1 MKALLKV
8 LVDRCAQACARRR
21 TGDIYLR
28 TADMCVEGVEVDGD
42 KNIRAR
48 LVRLRTDAGKVVRL
62 TDQDIMARLP
72 QGRADAVPARRAKSH
87 SRKFSS
93 LFTAPLSRRIS

>member
-1 MKALLKV
+1 MPQDKEPRTVFQAARGKMKALLKV
-8 LVDRCAQACARRR
+8 LVDRCAQECARRR

-48 LVRLRTDAGKVVRL
+48 LVRLRTDAGKVVCL

-72 QGRADAVPARRAKSH
+72 QESGRRR
-87 SRKFSS
+87 SR
-93 LFTAPLSRRIS
+93 APG